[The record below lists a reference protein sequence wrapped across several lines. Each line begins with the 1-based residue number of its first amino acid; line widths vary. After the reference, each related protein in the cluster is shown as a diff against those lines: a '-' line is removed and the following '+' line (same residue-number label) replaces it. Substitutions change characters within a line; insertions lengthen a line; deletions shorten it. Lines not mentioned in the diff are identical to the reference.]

1 MGDVDVTNLPL
12 VGFDPANNEIGID
25 EVKNIEPLRI
35 AKIAPAAVHVKE
47 LNHVDPLTIESL
59 RIDEVTHIDPVKVD
73 RFDVTSLP
81 TVNLTLGEAPEL
93 DLNLRQI
100 PPFAIGLHQD
110 FVLPS
115 EYCIRARL
123 LGFEFLRLHVT
134 GRTVMRARDQ
144 VRREVSSSHERSFR
158 EVAAVGNPA
167 IPVTC
172 REDYAETVVHER
184 RAERPVSPAPP
195 RRHRIGRQMSSG
207 PSGMRVG
214 GPPHAFALA
223 GTPPAAA
230 GATSMPTV
238 ESAVSSG

>member
-12 VGFDPANNEIGID
+12 VGFDSANNEIGID

-115 EYCIRARL
+115 EYFIRARL
-123 LGFEFLRLHVT
+123 LGFEFLRVQVT

-144 VRREVSSSHERSFR
+144 VRREVSSSHERSYR

-172 REDYAETVVHER
+172 REDYAEAVVQG
-184 RAERPVSPAPP
+184 RPASPAPP
-195 RRHRIGRQMSSG
+195 RRHRQRRQMSSG
-207 PSGMRVG
+207 ASGMRVG

-223 GTPPAAA
+223 GPRPAAA
-230 GATSMPTV
+230 ASSMPTV

>member
-12 VGFDPANNEIGID
+12 VGFDPANNNIGID
-25 EVKNIEPLRI
+25 QVTNIEPLQI

-59 RIDEVTHIDPVKVD
+59 RIDEVKNIDPVKVD
-73 RFDVTSLP
+73 HFDVTYLP

-115 EYCIRARL
+115 EYFIRARL
-123 LGFEFLRLHVT
+123 LGLEFLRVHVT
-134 GRTVMRARDQ
+134 GRTVMHARDQ
-144 VRREVSSSHERSFR
+144 VRREVSSSHERSYR

-172 REDYAETVVHER
+172 REDYAEVV
-184 RAERPVSPAPP
+184 APERPARPAPP
-195 RRHRIGRQMSSG
+195 KRHIKRRHARVGS
-207 PSGMRVG
+207 SGMRVG

-223 GTPPAAA
+223 GRPPSGVAGPPPPA
-230 GATSMPTV
+230 V

>member
-12 VGFDPANNEIGID
+12 VGFDPGNNDIGID

-59 RIDEVTHIDPVKVD
+59 RIDEVKNIDPVKVD
-73 RFDVTSLP
+73 HFDVTHLP
-81 TVNLTLGEAPEL
+81 TVNLTIGEAPEL

-115 EYCIRARL
+115 EYLIRARL
-123 LGFEFLRLHVT
+123 LGFEFLRVQVT
-134 GRTVMRARDQ
+134 GRTVMHARDQ
-144 VRREVSSSHERSFR
+144 VRREVSSSHERSYR

-172 REDYAETVVHER
+172 REEYAETVTHD
-184 RAERPVSPAPP
+184 PPASQPPP
-195 RRHRIGRQMSSG
+195 RRHVEHRHRPSRSK

-214 GPPHAFALA
+214 GPPRGFALA
-223 GTPPAAA
+223 GPPPSAAA
-230 GATSMPTV
+230 AAPPMPAV

>member
-12 VGFDPANNEIGID
+12 VGFDPANNDIGID

-59 RIDEVTHIDPVKVD
+59 RIDQVKHIDPVKVD
-73 RFDVTSLP
+73 HFDVTYLP
-81 TVNLTLGEAPEL
+81 TVNLSIGEAPEL

-115 EYCIRARL
+115 EYLIRARL
-123 LGFEFLRLHVT
+123 LGFEFLRVQVT
-134 GRTVMRARDQ
+134 GRTVMHARDQ
-144 VRREVSSSHERSFR
+144 VRREVSSSHERSYR

-172 REDYAETVVHER
+172 REEYAEAVVPD
-184 RAERPVSPAPP
+184 RPVSQAPP
-195 RRHRIGRQMSSG
+195 RRHVEHRRARSR

-223 GTPPAAA
+223 GPAAPA
-230 GATSMPTV
+230 VGASPMRAV